1 MSRRRKSRSPKIAI
15 ESLEARALLC
25 ATFDLIH
32 YGAETFDEF
41 TWPSSESAAAYEVWL
56 NDAETN
62 QLAYREDG
70 LTAPEL
76 NLESIDD
83 GDYFAWIQDENADG
97 NGPWRER
104 QRIRI
109 VNGQLIG
116 TAGLLQW
123 QPMAGAET
131 YEVWISKDGLR
142 VDRVSG
148 LTSNSYQ
155 LPAMDDGS
163 YDYWIQRE
171 DSDGRGDWNT
181 KLSFEVQ
188 SGGLVITTSP
198 GTLTWNADDASYS
211 YEIWI
216 SAKDSNERVAGSKG
230 LASAAFE
237 VPALEDGAYDVWIR
251 DENSDGSGTWRSKK
265 SFVVDAG
272 QLNATPTVGT
282 LEWEADAGAISYDI
296 WISAWG
302 TTSRIAGEA
311 GLTEAEYRVPDLD
324 AGAYDYWIRANNSD
338 GAGAWSKRE
347 SFVVHDGTL
356 SVAGSVGELTWAADP
371 DALSYDIW
379 IKGES
384 SDRNIVSE
392 SGIDSPS
399 TEVGYLIDGT
409 YYYWVRTNTAKD
421 SVWSDQRVFRVS
433 NGELLT
439 SSGYLYWG
447 HEADAFSYEI
457 SVEEVGDGGREVFQQ
472 SGITETQIDI
482 PLLADGQYQ
491 FRIQYE
497 NRAGKGS
504 WSDFNLFAVEDGRVQ
519 RFQNGS
525 FGTVVSGIAF
535 SNGFNCTAN
544 ANEPVTLH
552 L

>member
-1 MSRRRKSRSPKIAI
+1 MSRRRKSRSPQIAI
-15 ESLEARALLC
+15 ESLEARSLLC
-25 ATFDLIH
+25 ATFDPIH
-32 YGAETFDEF
+32 YGAETHDAF
-41 TWPSSESAAAYEVWL
+41 TWVSSESAAAYEVWL

-62 QLAYREDG
+62 QLAYRADG

-76 NLESIDD
+76 GLESIDD
-83 GDYFAWIQDENADG
+83 GDYFAWIQDEDTDG

-109 VNGQLIG
+109 ENGQLIG

-131 YEVWISKDGLR
+131 YEVWISKDGQR

-171 DSDGRGDWNT
+171 DSEGRGDWNT
-181 KLSFEVQ
+181 KMSFDVQ
-188 SGGLVITTSP
+188 SGGLVINSSP
-198 GTLTWNADDASYS
+198 GTLTWDAGEASYS
-211 YEIWI
+211 YEVWI
-216 SAKDSNERVAGSKG
+216 SAKDTNERVAGSKG
-230 LASAAFE
+230 LPIAAFK
-237 VPALEDGAYDVWIR
+237 VPALEDGAYEVWIK
-251 DENSDGSGTWRSKK
+251 DENPDGSGTWRSKK

-282 LEWEADAGAISYDI
+282 IEWEADIGATSYDI

-302 TTSRIAGEA
+302 TTSRVAGEA
-311 GLTEAEYRVPDLD
+311 GLTDGEFRVPNLD
-324 AGAYDYWIRANNSD
+324 AGAYDYWIRANNDD
-338 GAGAWSKRE
+338 GGGAWSKRE
-347 SFVVHDGTL
+347 SFLVHDGTL
-356 SVAGSVGELTWAADP
+356 SVAGSVGQLTWDADLN
-371 DALSYDIW
+371 ALSYDIW
-379 IKGES
+379 VKSES

-392 SGIDSPS
+392 ARIVNPS

-409 YYYWVRTNTAKD
+409 YYYWVRTNTAED
-421 SVWSDQRVFRVS
+421 SVWSDQQMFRVS

-439 SSGYLYWG
+439 SSGFLYWG
-447 HEADAFSYEI
+447 DEAAAFSYEI
-457 SVEEVGDGGREVFQQ
+457 SVVEAGDGGREVFQS
-472 SGITETQIDI
+472 SGITDTQIDM

-497 NRAGKGS
+497 DRAGNGS
-504 WSDFNLFAVEDGRVQ
+504 WSDFNLFLVEDGRVQ

-525 FGTVVSGIAF
+525 FGVVVYAGPF
-535 SNGFNCTAN
+535 SNPFNCTI
-544 ANEPVTLH
+544 NEHESVTLH